1 MDNYEQLLWEYD
13 EGRISKAQFDQRL
26 KNLKVEAKVRYEHY
40 EPINSA
46 VIRDTEFCQNF
57 PGPLTLYL
65 YLRTL
70 VIRSGPLKHR
80 TYGKGA
86 LLSLIS
92 QEKIASHFGVSER
105 TVIRW
110 VKHLLE
116 QGLIK
121 KAKFNQYGV
130 GKEFQPNLYQIGYIN
145 KNSKEEYFIDKGYF

>member
-1 MDNYEQLLWEYD
+1 MDTYEQLLWEYD
-13 EGRISKAQFDQRL
+13 EGRISRVQFDQRL
-26 KNLKVEAKVRYEHY
+26 KTIKKEVKTKYEHY

-46 VIRDTEFCQNF
+46 VIRDTKFCQSF

-65 YLRTL
+65 YLRTF

-92 QEKIASHFGVSER
+92 QEKIADHFVVTER
-105 TVIRW
+105 TVRNWID
-110 VKHLLE
+110 HLIE

-121 KAKFNQYGV
+121 KSKLNQYGI

-145 KNSKEEYFIDKGYF
+145 KSGREEYFIDKGYF